1 MKYVGNFK
9 EWIPDGLIEYL
20 DSQEGVPVP
29 IWDEK
34 KLSSHPDLIKY
45 RELAR
50 PGYENGDQ
58 VYHRFIQ
65 QDMPDMQL
73 PPLDLPKKRKNTF
86 WWIVK
91 LKPGEMQNI
100 HIDQFLCDA
109 ENPVRY
115 SMFLQDWTLG
125 HTFVYEDKMIGGYKA
140 GDLYEWT
147 DPMVEHGAIN
157 LGFNNRYTM
166 QISCHDATNWPKD
179 LK

>member
-1 MKYVGNFK
+1 MKYVGNYAD
-9 EWIPDGLIEYL
+9 WIPEGLIEYL
-20 DSQEGVPVP
+20 DSHEGVTVP

-50 PGYENGDQ
+50 PGWSNGDH
-58 VYHRFIQ
+58 VYRRFIQ
-65 QDMPDMQL
+65 SDMPDFPLEL
-73 PPLDLPKKRKNTF
+73 PEMPKVRKNVF

-91 LKPGEMQNI
+91 LKPGDMQNI

-109 ENPVRY
+109 VNPVRY
-115 SMFLQDWTLG
+115 SMFLQDHTIG

-157 LGFNNRYTM
+157 LGFTNRYTI
-166 QISCHDATNWPKD
+166 QISCHDATNWADD